1 MAVPRIILGNIFDS
15 PCQTITNPVN
25 CAGIMGAGL
34 ALQFRNRFPEM
45 HADYVARCQSGEVRL
60 GCPYLFKRSELP
72 WILNFPTKRFPRDKS
87 DFLSIAR
94 GMDFVLEH
102 YRDWGIASLAI
113 PALGCGLGG
122 LDLLQVGPGLYAGLR
137 RLDIP
142 TELYVATRSDFD
154 LLCELIRA
162 SRLL

>member
-1 MAVPRIILGNIFDS
+1 MAVPRIVLGNIFDS

-34 ALQFRNRFPEM
+34 ALQFRHRFPEM
-45 HADYVARCQSGEVRL
+45 HADYVTRCQSGEVRL

-72 WILNFPTKRFPRDKS
+72 WILNFPTKQFPRDKS
-87 DFLSIAR
+87 DFLYIIK

-102 YRDWGIASLAI
+102 YREWGITSLAI

-122 LDLLQVGPGLYAGLR
+122 LDLLHVGPGLYAGLK

-142 TELYVATRSDFD
+142 TELYVATRSEFD

-162 SRLL
+162 SRLM